1 MGGKTSTQS
10 KWKYNAKT
18 YERIALNIR
27 ADREPT
33 KATIQAA
40 AEKAGMAVNAYIL
53 QAVAE
58 KIERDNAKETGK
70 E

>member
-1 MGGKTSTQS
+1 MGGKTSTAS

-27 ADREPT
+27 VDREPT

-40 AEKAGMAVNAYIL
+40 ADKAGMAVNAYIL

-58 KIERDNAKETGK
+58 KIERDSAKEK